1 MHSPTITD
9 IRHIIMSPIDSDSD
23 LLKLARVLDIQVDQT
38 VFKQFMDRKK
48 DYCILNMGTPE
59 IGGTHWVAVSNKDKL
74 YYDPLGLPRPVV
86 IPRDYKE
93 INVRIQ
99 DYRYGHCGDYV
110 ILWLYYLQ
118 HNQLGAF
125 YKLFTLYRPLLG
137 VI

>member
-1 MHSPTITD
+1 
-9 IRHIIMSPIDSDSD
+9 
-23 LLKLARVLDIQVDQT
+23 
-38 VFKQFMDRKK
+38 
-48 DYCILNMGTPE
+48 MGTPE